1 MGWEGERE
9 RVGWLIW
16 RCCSAGLHGADLGIE
31 SGEGWAGRAPRTL
44 VAARVGGV
52 RACTAGACAALHGGT
67 RRRGAWQPRC
77 SGCRAGASA
86 TAELRLE
93 RRCGWQLTDTL
104 GRAGLLRLHDHRRLG
119 TRRGLPG
126 AGGVGGNGVG
136 RWRLSGRRLDNQSE
150 WMPQVM
156 SENSGGGKHTLVGER
171 GTESA
176 VSVAR
181 MNASDSDGSS
191 HAYSHTLATVM
202 AALSSSQP
210 PTFPSRCAVLV
221 DKQAASR
228 SRRVGRVGARC
239 TCLRLPPRRQDRER
253 TIVDR
258 AVY

>member
-1 MGWEGERE
+1 MSGLKR
-9 RVGWLIW
+9 RITASVRCLRSKVSAISLYSTKRKPLIVLI
-16 RCCSAGLHGADLGIE
+16 GYPNLD
-31 SGEGWAGRAPRTL
+31 
-44 VAARVGGV
+44 
-52 RACTAGACAALHGGT
+52 
-67 RRRGAWQPRC
+67 
-77 SGCRAGASA
+77 AGASGVSSTVMISTFSPA
-86 TAELRLE
+86 FAMYLSISLNRLAYPE
-93 RRCGWQLTDTL
+93 TC
-104 GRAGLLRLHDHRRLG
+104 
-119 TRRGLPG
+119 
-126 AGGVGGNGVG
+126 VNGVG
-136 RWRLSGRRLDNQSE
+136 STSKPIRLGALVFCDC
-150 WMPQVM
+150 MTMAV
-156 SENSGGGKHTLVGER
+156 LVGER